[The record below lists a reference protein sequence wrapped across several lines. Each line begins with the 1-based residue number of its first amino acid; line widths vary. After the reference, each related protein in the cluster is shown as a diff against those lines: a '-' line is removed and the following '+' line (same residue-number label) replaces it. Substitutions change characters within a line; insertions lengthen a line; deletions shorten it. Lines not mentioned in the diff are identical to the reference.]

1 MTENDSHFE
10 ENVMQEQML
19 FWGLLVA
26 SLTNMVC
33 VCGYLDSCWF
43 LGLG

>member
-33 VCGYLDSCWF
+33 VCGYLDSCWL
-43 LGLG
+43 LGSG

>member
-1 MTENDSHFE
+1 
-10 ENVMQEQML
+10 MQEQML

-43 LGLG
+43 LALRNVRHRTF